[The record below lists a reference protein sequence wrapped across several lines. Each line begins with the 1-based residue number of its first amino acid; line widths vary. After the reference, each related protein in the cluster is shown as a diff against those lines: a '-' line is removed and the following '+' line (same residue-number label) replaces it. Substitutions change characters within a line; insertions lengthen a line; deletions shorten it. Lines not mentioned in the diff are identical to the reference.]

1 VSDDVLALRSDSTSD
16 EQTRQVTALPT
27 APGESFA
34 AGTSVSRYVALEQIG
49 RGGMGR
55 VLRAYDPK
63 LQREVALK
71 EVRRDAL
78 DDEATA
84 RLVAEARAMAKLSH
98 PHVVAVYDVEQ
109 LEAGEVVL
117 VMEYVAGRTLQGW
130 LRIEDRSWRAI
141 VDAFIQAGRGLAA
154 AHEVG
159 LLHRDFKPANV
170 LVSERGTV
178 KVTDFGLAKIS
189 DTPSQASSLEMT
201 RSADDLTEAGT
212 VMGTPRYMAPEQ
224 HCGKPLTPA
233 ADQYAFCVAL
243 WEGLCGEPP
252 FAGATMVTNKV
263 KGPPAWPQ
271 RTTPRPVVE
280 AIVRGLAPDPADR
293 WRSMDA
299 LLEIL
304 AWDPARRRQRW
315 FLGGAAI
322 ATLGLAGVGY
332 DAWADARTQ
341 PCSGAEQQL
350 AGVWDEGRKADVEAA
365 FAAIDKSYAQT
376 TLSKTVA
383 ALDTYAQDWAA
394 MHTEACEATA
404 VRKEQSP
411 EMLDLRMACLHRAIV
426 KLNAAVDV
434 LVDADAGVAQ
444 RAHELTG
451 GLRPL
456 SRCAD
461 TEALAADVEPPLPEE
476 AEVVETVR
484 AQLARART
492 LNEAGRF
499 AEAQQAIEAAEEDL
513 VTVDYGPVRTELSLV
528 AGFVFDNLGEYE
540 ASRTALEDAWQFA
553 AQWGQWDALQKATTR
568 WMFVVGARQ
577 QRVEQALQLR
587 WLAHG
592 LSQRDPEARA
602 GFRSVLGN
610 VLKTQGKY
618 AEAETEHRAALALR
632 IAAKGRNHPDVAV
645 SRNNLARVLSFQG
658 RYREAETEHR
668 AALALRVAA
677 LGPDHPDVARSR
689 SNLATTLFAQH
700 KYIEAEAE
708 HRAALALR
716 IAALGPE
723 HPDVV
728 SSRNNLA
735 AIHYQQGQYEKA
747 EAEYRAAAAGWEA
760 ALGPEHPG
768 VAESL
773 SNLAMALAAQGKH
786 AEAETHE
793 RAAVSLFERALGPDH
808 PSVAM
813 ARSNLADS
821 LAIQGKY
828 IDAEAEYRAGLPRLE
843 AALGAD
849 HPAVA
854 MARHNL
860 ANFLRWRNRPAEA
873 LPLAE
878 QAWTRR
884 QQDDMPP
891 ELRAETAFLL
901 ARILW
906 IVDGPDRDRA
916 RARILAEDAQAS
928 YARVDDP
935 DDEGLDEFQ
944 QWLQKH
950 GLREPAPQGQ

>member
-1 VSDDVLALRSDSTSD
+1 MMRDALPLGGDSSHD
-16 EQTRQVTALPT
+16 EQTRQVTALRT

-117 VMEYVAGRTLQGW
+117 VMEYVAGRTLKDW
-130 LRIEDRSWRAI
+130 LRAEHRSWRAI

-189 DTPSQASSLEMT
+189 GSLSHSSSVEMGT
-201 RSADDLTEAGT
+201 SADGLTEAGT

-224 HCGKPLTPA
+224 HCGESLTPA

-252 FAGATMVTNKV
+252 FAGETMANDKS
-263 KGPPAWPQ
+263 KGPPAWPE
-271 RTTPRPVVE
+271 RSTPRAAVE
-280 AIVRGLAPDPADR
+280 AIVRGLAPEAAHR
-293 WRSMDA
+293 WRSMEA
-299 LLEIL
+299 LLEAL
-304 AWDPARRRQRW
+304 AWDPARRRRW
-315 FLGGAAI
+315 WFTAGAAI
-322 ATLGLAGVGY
+322 AALGLTGVGY

-341 PCSGAEQQL
+341 RCSGAKQQL
-350 AGVWDEGRKADVEAA
+350 AGVWDDQRKADVETA
-365 FAAIDKSYAQT
+365 FATIDKSYAQT

-404 VRKEQSP
+404 VREEQSP
-411 EMLDLRMACLHRAIV
+411 EMMDLRMACLRRALV
-426 KLNAAVDV
+426 DLNASIDV
-434 LVDADAGVAQ
+434 LVDADPEVAE
-444 RAHELTG
+444 RAHDLTG

-476 AEVVETVR
+476 AEMVESVR
-484 AQLARART
+484 AQVARARA
-492 LNEAGRF
+492 LNGAGRF
-499 AEAQQAIEAAEEDL
+499 AEAQQAIEAAQEDL
-513 VTVDYGPVRTELSLV
+513 VALEYGPVRTELALV
-528 AGFVFDNLGEYE
+528 AGSVLDNLGEYE
-540 ASRTALEDAWQFA
+540 ASRVALEDAWQLA
-553 AQWGQWDALQKATTR
+553 AAWGQWDALQKATTR

-587 WLAHG
+587 WMAHG
-592 LSQRDPEARA
+592 LSQRAPEARA
-602 GFRSVLGN
+602 GFRSILGN

-632 IAAKGRNHPDVAV
+632 IAARGPNHPDVAV
-645 SRNNLARVLSFQG
+645 SRYNLANVLSRQG
-658 RYREAETEHR
+658 RHREAETEHR
-668 AALALRVAA
+668 AALALRVGA
-677 LGPDHPDVARSR
+677 LGPDHPNVARSR
-689 SNLATTLFAQH
+689 SDLAIALFAQH
-700 KYIEAEAE
+700 KYAEAEAE

-716 IAALGPE
+716 LAALGPD
-723 HPDVV
+723 HPDVA

-735 AIHYQQGQYEKA
+735 AIHYHQGQYEKA
-747 EAEYRAAAAGWEA
+747 EAEYRAAVAGWEA
-760 ALGPEHPG
+760 AVGPEHPSA
-768 VAESL
+768 AESL
-773 SNLAMALAAQGKH
+773 SNLAMVLAAQGKH
-786 AEAETHE
+786 AEAETHQ
-793 RAAVSLFERALGPDH
+793 RAAVSLFERALGPEH
-808 PSVAM
+808 PNVAM
-813 ARSNLADS
+813 ARANLADS
-821 LAIQGKY
+821 LALQGKFS
-828 IDAEAEYRAGLPRLE
+828 DAEAEYRAALWGLE

-854 MARHNL
+854 LARHNL
-860 ANFLRWRNRPAEA
+860 ANFLRWRSRPAEA

-906 IVDGPDRDRA
+906 IVDAPDRDRA
-916 RARILAEDAQAS
+916 RGGALAEDARAS

-935 DDEGLDEFQ
+935 DDEGLAELQ
-944 QWLQKH
+944 RWLQKH
-950 GLREPAPQGQ
+950 GLR